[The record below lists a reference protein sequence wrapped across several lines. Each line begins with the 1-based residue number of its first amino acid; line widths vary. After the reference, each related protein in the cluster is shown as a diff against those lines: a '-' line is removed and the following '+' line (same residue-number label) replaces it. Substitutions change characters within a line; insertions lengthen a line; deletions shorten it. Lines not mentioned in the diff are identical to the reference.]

1 MPGTFDILR
10 IVKIKMSVIA
20 EDLIEKIE
28 PDGTQQI
35 MRAAGDLLMYP
46 DIFFQHGYIFFRKE
60 LLQIVDVR

>member
-1 MPGTFDILR
+1 
-10 IVKIKMSVIA
+10 MSVIA